1 MSLLMS
7 PYGLMIGF
15 SVLVIFV
22 FPKMKVRGLGG
33 IPQGQGES
41 NSALSLSLFFC

>member
-22 FPKMKVRGLGG
+22 FPKMKVWG
-33 IPQGQGES
+33 
-41 NSALSLSLFFC
+41 